1 MIQTDLNNHH
11 NMIFKSILYT
21 LVGEVRAEESSGE
34 LLIIWAVLLSAC
46 CCCCC
51 GGGGGWEEEGGCCS
65 PDAAAPAE
73 LGGGCKLTMV
83 GAAAVDDMSR
93 IFLAFGGLR

>member
-1 MIQTDLNNHH
+1 M
-11 NMIFKSILYT
+11 
-21 LVGEVRAEESSGE
+21 GEVRAEESSGE

-46 CCCCC
+46 GCCC
-51 GGGGGWEEEGGCCS
+51 GCGGGWDVEGGCCS